1 MRRGAH
7 TRTNFHTPSSRS
19 ALYLT
24 HEQAR
29 QLLNVL
35 QELHSYDKEL
45 AEVYET
51 LQMKVEKHG
60 PLKKMTECVIGS
72 ERVSY

>member
-1 MRRGAH
+1 LRRGAH
-7 TRTNFHTPSSRS
+7 TRTNFHTPWSRS

-45 AEVYET
+45 AEVYEE
-51 LQMKVEKHG
+51 VEKHG